1 MDALKRF
8 VKTYTEE
15 FRTLIGHIPKER
27 WMIFPNFFYQP
38 YIIRVRRCSNGV
50 AILFKRR
57 AVRESV
63 TVKASKKRVEEVFLP
78 YLPPPTYFAVFA
90 WTNATRVWHMEHN
103 LKNWDWSINPSKG
116 KRFQKV
122 GENFNRKSVIHLDK
136 SCEVQMMNCRLSGV
150 NDYGRVNSLI
160 RFLWMMTENCV
171 ELTEQKA
178 KWYADND
185 FTRYLNHILFI
196 QPPLQLSAK
205 IKKTLITMLKEL
217 QKQFEE
223 LISRTDVDEAEVQD
237 FLEDHVSIIDPNVK
251 RALPKQA
258 LGTNNE
264 ADFILVYD
272 DGVRV
277 VEIKKPHDLI
287 FKELIFSSI
296 TNLALSELT
305 RYQKWLKSNGL
316 VAKERYGSDVLK
328 IGWGIIG
335 RTKDMNGEQIKELA
349 DYNSKSKTNLV
360 KTYDDLLENF
370 NLRISQIENVQ

>member
-15 FRTLIGHIPKER
+15 LRTLIGQIPKER
-27 WMIFPNFFYQP
+27 WMIFPDFFYQP
-38 YIIRVRRCSNGV
+38 YIIRARLCSNGV
-50 AILFKRR
+50 TILFKRR
-57 AVRESV
+57 AERESV

-78 YLPPPTYFAVFA
+78 YLPPPTYLAVFS
-90 WTNATRVWHMEHN
+90 WTNATRVLHMNHN
-103 LKNWDWSINPSKG
+103 LNNWDWAINPAKG
-116 KRFQKV
+116 KRFQRG
-122 GENFNRKSVIHLDK
+122 GENFHRRSVMHLDK
-136 SCEVQMMNCRLSGV
+136 SCEIQMMNCRLSGV

-185 FTRYLNHILFI
+185 FTRYLNHALFI
-196 QPPLQLSAK
+196 QSPLQLSAK
-205 IKKTLITMLKEL
+205 IKKILITMLKEL
-217 QKQFEE
+217 KNQFEE
-223 LISRTDVDEAEVQD
+223 LISRTDGDEQEVQD
-237 FLEDHVSIIDPNVK
+237 FLEDHTSIIDLNAK
-251 RALPKQA
+251 RVLPKQT
-258 LGTNNE
+258 LGTTNE
-264 ADFILVYD
+264 ADFILVYA

-305 RYQKWLKSNGL
+305 RYQKWLKSNVL

-328 IGWGIIG
+328 KGWGIIG
-335 RTKDMNGEQIKELA
+335 RIKDMNGEQIKELA
-349 DYNSKSKTNLV
+349 DYNSKSKANFI
-360 KTYDDLLENF
+360 KTYDNLLENF
-370 NLRISQIENVQ
+370 NLRLSQI